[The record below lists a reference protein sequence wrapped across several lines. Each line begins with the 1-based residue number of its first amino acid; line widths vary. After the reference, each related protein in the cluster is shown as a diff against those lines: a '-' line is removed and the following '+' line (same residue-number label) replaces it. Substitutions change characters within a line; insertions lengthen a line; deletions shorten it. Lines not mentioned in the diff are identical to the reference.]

1 MSTTALLINGLA
13 VVCLALS
20 LIKGRRKTV
29 SALKVA
35 GKSLIKLGPVMGM
48 VLLLIGIL
56 LGFIPKQAI
65 GGIVGT
71 GNGFIGTLVAALFG
85 AVLYMPSLVAF
96 PLAGSLLSDGA
107 SVAAVAALIITLT
120 MVGTVTLPL
129 EIKILGRKLA
139 LLRNGL
145 SFAVALC
152 IALLMG
158 VILS

>member
-1 MSTTALLINGLA
+1 MSTTALLINGFA
-13 VVCLALS
+13 VACLILS

-29 SALKVA
+29 RALKVA
-35 GKSLIKLGPVMGM
+35 GKSLIKLSPAMGM
-48 VLLLIGIL
+48 VILLIGVL
-56 LGFIPKQAI
+56 LGFIPKQVI

-71 GNGFIGTLVAALFG
+71 GSGFIGTLLAALFG

-96 PLAGSLLSDGA
+96 PLASSLLSDGA
-107 SVAAVAALIITLT
+107 SVAAVGALITSLT

-129 EIKILGRKLA
+129 EIKVLGRKLA
-139 LLRNGL
+139 LLRNGF
-145 SFAVALC
+145 SFVVALC